1 VAYLEK
7 SGYGSKAAG
16 PVVKCIFT
24 LLSARAVTEPVL
36 PSDPLDLNSPYAAP
50 PKQLADQS
58 CLGGYDGSIRE

>member
-1 VAYLEK
+1 
-7 SGYGSKAAG
+7 
-16 PVVKCIFT
+16 VVKCIFT

-36 PSDPLDLNSPYAAP
+36 PSDPLDLNSLYAAP